1 MKTALIV
8 LWTLAA
14 GILLFLI
21 VRRRITQAIRDIARE
36 AGDPPPRAGDTPPRS
51 PEDRGPAP

>member
-21 VRRRITQAIRDIARE
+21 VRKRITQALRDIARD
-36 AGDPPPRAGDTPPRS
+36 AGDPPRGTGDPPR
-51 PEDRGPAP
+51 G

>member
-21 VRRRITQAIRDIARE
+21 VRKRITQALRDIARD
-36 AGDPPPRAGDTPPRS
+36 AGDPPRGSGDPPRGS